1 MSDFAADPI
10 AVLEDLK
17 QRLRR
22 VALTDVQFASSLNPV
37 LAAFAGKGLYITI
50 QVSDLSGTPQ
60 KTYGSSPGQGL
71 TDGTRREEPANT
83 DTAHISIVEERR
95 SDVDAARMRELFT
108 RSLGVLQSLLA
119 SHWGTRDS
127 LTFVFNKDQTER
139 FKAAIRDAV
148 SSGVPVA
155 LVAFDLDKFKQVNDT
170 HGHPAGDHVLREF
183 GRRLRAQF
191 AEFGLLG
198 RFGGEEFTLAWIG
211 ARLEPLVRA
220 LTAFR
225 QQQEREPY
233 QAIDRPNTCSIGVAM
248 FPEFVTQVGNDP
260 YEVLNKVADDAL
272 YKAKDAGRNR
282 IKWGS
287 DRSPTPIVET
297 VDAQALLQIALNSKV
312 FARGE
317 KIAKYGPLQS
327 YIYSE
332 LRARLRTSSI
342 SETRSVIDQLLAEIG
357 VDISEGTDAGRP
369 TVSRRELVEIV
380 ATAFFGNA
388 LSGDGP
394 LTAGNRIEM
403 RAPDAGGDIVLQL
416 RDGTGRVELP
426 ARIEGPAHIDLGEIW
441 RNRENHTD
449 GVARYVAPETSL
461 SPYVTIAVGPDNL
474 KRNGMEWSASTIPVD
489 DRPITGGGL
498 PDFWQSNVTRAVQAV
513 LANPNARIIVILGD
527 ETTARRTI
535 TMLQQL
541 VASNDADWRITR
553 RLGLDPPVL
562 RDFLDRKIVVHV
574 VSVAESFLEVTR
586 RLVLG
591 AGPELNALGMPR
603 EVAAEAEQRARF
615 SILTPRDTALG
626 ETDGMRVA
634 TLADAYPRVIQL
646 LRSSVQEPYSDFMGR
661 EFVELS
667 AFKISLTQPTTDTVP
682 EYWSDDI
689 NELKTYY
696 DREFRSQTGLFGAR
710 LQRWGDGESQIT
722 KAVGAATDALISGVA
737 SRRILFVVPRPAD
750 EWRSPVGL
758 ISACVLPRI
767 QGDQRRIDFLWMWR
781 TVEALVGFPFSAYGS
796 ITQSMFLLDKINETL
811 RQKGEREAV
820 CGELIYFAASLHF
833 FLGGGD
839 AEIAR
844 TVVRDAIR

>member
-1 MSDFAADPI
+1 MSDLDADPI
-10 AVLEDLK
+10 AALEDLK

-22 VALTDVQFASSLNPV
+22 VALTDVQFASALDPV

-50 QVSDLSGTPQ
+50 QVSDLNRTPQ

-71 TDGTRREEPANT
+71 TDGTRREESADT

-139 FKAAIRDAV
+139 FKTAIRDAV
-148 SSGVPVA
+148 TSGVPIA
-155 LVAFDLDKFKQVNDT
+155 LVVFDLDKFKEVNDT
-170 HGHPAGDHVLREF
+170 HGHPAGDDVLREF

-191 AEFGLLG
+191 AEVGLLG
-198 RFGGEEFTLAWIG
+198 RFGGEEFTLVWIG

-220 LTAFR
+220 LTSFR
-225 QQQEREPY
+225 QQQEREWFH
-233 QAIDRPNTCSIGVAM
+233 AISRTNTCSIGVAV
-248 FPEFVTQVGNDP
+248 FPEFVTQLGNDP

-272 YKAKDAGRNR
+272 YEAKHAGRNR

-287 DRSPTPIVET
+287 DKSPNPVAET

-317 KIAKYGPLQS
+317 KLAEYGPLQS

-332 LRARLRTSSI
+332 LCERLRMSSI
-342 SETRSVIDQLLAEIG
+342 SETRGVIDKLLAEIG
-357 VDISEGTDAGRP
+357 VDISKGADAGRP
-369 TVSRRELVEIV
+369 TVSRRHLVEIV

-394 LTAGNRIEM
+394 LIAGNRVAM
-403 RAPDAGGDIVLQL
+403 RAPDTGGDLVLQL
-416 RDGTGRVELP
+416 QDDTARVELP
-426 ARIEGPAHIDLGEIW
+426 ARVEGPVDLNLGEIW
-441 RNRENHTD
+441 RNRDDHTD
-449 GVARYVAPETSL
+449 GVARYVAPGASL
-461 SPYVTIAVGPDNL
+461 SPYVTIAVGPDNM
-474 KRNGMEWSASTIPVD
+474 KRRGIEWSASMIPVD
-489 DRPITGGGL
+489 DRPVTGGGL
-498 PDFWQSNVTRAVQAV
+498 PDFWQSNVTRAVQAI

-541 VASNDADWRITR
+541 VASNDADWRVTR

-562 RDFLDRKIVVHV
+562 REFLDRNIVVHV
-574 VSVAESFLEVTR
+574 VSPSENFLESAR
-586 RLVLG
+586 GFVLD
-591 AGPELNALGMPR
+591 AGPELNALGQPR
-603 EVAAEAEQRARF
+603 EVAVEAEQRARF

-646 LRSSVQEPYSDFMGR
+646 LRSSVQKPYSDFMGR

-667 AFKISLTQPTTDTVP
+667 AFKIALTNPSTDTVP
-682 EYWSDDI
+682 EYWSDDTA
-689 NELKTYY
+689 ELNTYY
-696 DREFRSQTGLFGAR
+696 EQQFRAQTGLFGAR
-710 LQRWGDGESQIT
+710 LQTWGDGESQIT
-722 KAVGAATDALISGVA
+722 KAIVAAADALISGVA
-737 SRRILFVVPRPAD
+737 SRRILFVVPRPSD

-758 ISACVLPRI
+758 ISTCVLPRI
-767 QGDQRRIDFLWMWR
+767 HGNHRRIDFLWMWR

-796 ITQSMFLLDKINETL
+796 IKHSIFLLDRINDIL
-811 RQKGEREAV
+811 REKGEREAV